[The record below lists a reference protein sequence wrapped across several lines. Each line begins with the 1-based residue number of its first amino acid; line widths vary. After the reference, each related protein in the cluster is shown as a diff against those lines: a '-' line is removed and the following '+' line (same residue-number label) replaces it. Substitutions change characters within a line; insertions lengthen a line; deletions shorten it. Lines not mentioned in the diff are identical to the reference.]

1 MALKPSARSMVSFDE
16 IQAVFKQIDVNNDGS
31 LSHDEI
37 RDAFSEVPGVEDEQ
51 IEKLI
56 EKIDKDGSGDISLE
70 ELVETCMFGTVIY
83 QQILMKLINHKAA
96 TIKNIETR
104 QSKVEN
110 GSDANNTARMITDRA
125 SVAQIQVGL

>member
-31 LSHDEI
+31 LSHDEV

-56 EKIDKDGSGDISLE
+56 EKIDKDGSGEISLE

-96 TIKNIETR
+96 TIKNVETR
-104 QSKVEN
+104 QSKIEN